1 MKQIV
6 TIQEKTDKGLIA
18 GCDKTA
24 CEGCKGSFFCT
35 SKKSSFTV
43 TNPDGIPLEEG
54 DKAVIEL
61 PPGKTLFSVFM
72 SLGLP
77 LIMFIPGYIVGTLIS
92 GSQTVH
98 LIASLAGVAL
108 GFMISALFFRR
119 RKDEYSPVVIAKEEN
134 RN

>member
-1 MKQIV
+1 MKQTV
-6 TIQEKTDKGLIA
+6 TIQENKDGRITA
-18 GCDKTA
+18 GCDRSL
-24 CEGCKGSFFCT
+24 CEGCKASFFCT
-35 SKKSSFTV
+35 SRKSSFTV
-43 TNPDGIPLEEG
+43 INPQDIPLEKG
-54 DKAVIEL
+54 DHALVDM
-61 PPGKTLFSVFM
+61 PPKKTLFTVFM

-92 GSQTVH
+92 GNQAVH

-108 GFMISALFFRR
+108 GFMISALFFHR

>member
-77 LIMFIPGYIVGTLIS
+77 LIMFLPGYFIGLLFTDNEGLLFLSAI
-92 GSQTVH
+92 
-98 LIASLAGVAL
+98 IGVTI
-108 GFMISALFFRR
+108 GFAISALYFHFRR
-119 RKDEYSPVVIAKEEN
+119 NRFTPRIIRKGDAED
-134 RN
+134 